1 MPAARGA
8 ARRCSLAGPLLPVPP
23 PPLLLLL
30 LLLPVLPAAGTEGKA
45 RSCGEVRQAY
55 SAKGFSLAS
64 VPYQE
69 IAGRQG
75 RPLEAPPGA
84 SAAAQIEQRHRLP
97 GRGTHTIHTQ
107 PPGSSGSL

>member
-8 ARRCSLAGPLLPVPP
+8 ARRCALAGPLLPVPP
-23 PPLLLLL
+23 PPPPPLLLLL
-30 LLLPVLPAAGTEGKA
+30 VLLLPVLPAAGTEGKA

-69 IAGRQG
+69 IAVLQG
-75 RPLEAPPGA
+75 GVIAVHAAWAFVNVKALYLLPDEMLEV
-84 SAAAQIEQRHRLP
+84 
-97 GRGTHTIHTQ
+97 
-107 PPGSSGSL
+107 